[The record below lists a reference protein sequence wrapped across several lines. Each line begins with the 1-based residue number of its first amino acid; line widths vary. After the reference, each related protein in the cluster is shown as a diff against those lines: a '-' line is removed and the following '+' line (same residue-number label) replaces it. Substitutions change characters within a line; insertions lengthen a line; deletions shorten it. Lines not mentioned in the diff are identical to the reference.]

1 MSDKPRPGDD
11 GYANPDDYVERMGQF
26 YSSEYVAKNQPWIRE
41 LPFHEWLERRRA
53 EVRVR

>member
-1 MSDKPRPGDD
+1 MSDKE

-41 LPFHEWLERRRA
+41 LPFHEWLERRRS
-53 EVRVR
+53 EVKEG